1 MWQRAGEP
9 QGSFD
14 GRANFKRSLTV
25 IRHTGGKAGDFQMLH
40 AREDWEKERESAEVL
55 TFPAQLGIKGDF
67 GRRGDK
73 PSFNLVVD
81 LHSEEIGLKWFRGAA
96 TLAAL
101 CSASIFLIPNWHPTV
116 PVPETPPG
124 TIRNAQLSDLAIPQ
138 PPVDISSTGMPK
150 PAGVQVGMSG
160 NVKRIRGDIA
170 GGLYFSL
177 RAAGATPQ
185 IATDY
190 LKAISTRID
199 VGEGAPY
206 DRFDFAVVQGSG
218 GQSDR
223 LIYAGLDRFQYSDV
237 QLLKWSTAGR
247 TDWFDGTTSPQ
258 ASSGL
263 MAPVNGR
270 ITSGFGYRVHPILR
284 YARLHAGIDFGA
296 PWGSPIVAAA
306 DGQVVGAGYTGGYGR
321 QVRIMHSGGMMTSYS
336 HMSSIIAQ
344 PGMPVR
350 QGQVIGYVG
359 SSGLATGPHVHFEVR
374 IGGRPVNPLTARLV
388 SRPVFE
394 GPQLAAFKARLK
406 EIQAIPVKVLPT
418 PATGAAS

>member
-1 MWQRAGEP
+1 
-9 QGSFD
+9 
-14 GRANFKRSLTV
+14 
-25 IRHTGGKAGDFQMLH
+25 MLH
-40 AREDWEKERESAEVL
+40 AREDWAKERESADVL
-55 TFPAQLGIKGDF
+55 AFPAQLGTKGEF
-67 GRRGDK
+67 GRRGGK
-73 PSFNLVVD
+73 APFSLVVD
-81 LHSEEIGLKWFRGAA
+81 LHAEEIGLKWFRGAA

-101 CSASIFLIPNWHPTV
+101 CSSALFLIPDWHPTV
-116 PVPETPPG
+116 PTPANPPG
-124 TIRNAQLSDLAIPQ
+124 TIRNAQLSDLALPH
-138 PPVDISSTGMPK
+138 PPVEDAATGLPK
-150 PAGVQVGMSG
+150 PMGVQTGTSG
-160 NVKRIRGDIA
+160 NVKRVRGEIS

-185 IATDY
+185 IAADY
-190 LKAISTRID
+190 LKAIATHID
-199 VGEGAPY
+199 VGDVAPY
-206 DRFDFAVVQGSG
+206 DRFDFAVVKGAV
-218 GQSDR
+218 GQPDR

-237 QLLKWSTAGR
+237 QLLKWSAGGR
-247 TDWFDGTTSPQ
+247 TDWFDGSTSPQ
-258 ASSGL
+258 AASGL

-284 YARLHAGIDFGA
+284 YSRFHAGIDFGA

-306 DGQVVGAGYTGGYGR
+306 DGTVLGAGYTGGYGR
-321 QVRIMHSGGMMTSYS
+321 QVRIMHSGGLMTSYS
-336 HMSSIIAQ
+336 HMSSIVAQ

-406 EIQAIPVKVLPT
+406 EILAIPVKAQTPSP
-418 PATGAAS
+418 PATAS